1 MDWGDSRRPAKAVLK
16 RSCSAYSIASSTDFF
31 AEEIQPAV
39 AMGFGGGWMRRKFP
53 ALIPVAGNHFGPGD
67 GSGRLFRLGLEND
80 QSVRRCLASSKSVVP
95 RLIRWVPL
103 PSRQQRYQAALPVRC
118 PSQQLGFQ
126 QSAGLL
132 PASDENESSTE
143 FPNGRRKTFPN
154 ALKSRGR
161 IPDRSLP
168 CRPKVPTRSGTK
180 ISGGSRQRSVSSS

>member
-1 MDWGDSRRPAKAVLK
+1 
-16 RSCSAYSIASSTDFF
+16 
-31 AEEIQPAV
+31 
-39 AMGFGGGWMRRKFP
+39 MGFGGGWMRRKFP

-95 RLIRWVPL
+95 RLMRWVPL

-161 IPDRSLP
+161 IPDRAPMSAKSADEVRHGNLRRLAAAFGFIVMNGRRAR
-168 CRPKVPTRSGTK
+168 RP
-180 ISGGSRQRSVSSS
+180 